1 MSVSSDYTQPVNVN
15 GYVCWNCS
23 QVADAKKGVDPADV
37 KPGET
42 AAQAQAAS
50 STTATS
56 AVVFGGALAASQAG
70 ASIANSAAQANP
82 SGLGAWLNIAA

>member
-1 MSVSSDYTQPVNVN
+1 MSVSGDYAQPVNVN

-23 QVADAKKGVDPADV
+23 QVADAKKGVDPSDV

-50 STTATS
+50 NTTSTS
-56 AVVFGGALAASQAG
+56 AVVFGGSLAASQAAVSS
-70 ASIANSAAQANP
+70 ASSATQATS